1 MREDQYLK
9 LQALTEKLLDVAVV
23 DIDPANW
30 TAYKVAPIEM
40 TQQQRGDAYWCKKNA
55 IATIGVIMRVESLI
69 GRLQYR
75 ETPPP
80 PAEGAPP
87 ADDAEQSL
95 RDELETEIKSAETQA
110 AALLKQFEKR
120 HGAKAQA

>member
-30 TAYKVAPIEM
+30 TGFGIAPIEM
-40 TQQQRGDAYWCKKNA
+40 TQQQRGDSYWCKKNA
-55 IATIGVIMRVESLI
+55 IATIGVIVRVETLL
-69 GRLQYR
+69 GRLEVR
-75 ETPPP
+75 DNRPPP
-80 PAEGAPP
+80 TETEGG
-87 ADDAEQSL
+87 DDGEQSL
-95 RDELETEIKSAETQA
+95 RDELESDIKSAEKQA
-110 AALLKQFEKR
+110 AGLLAQFEKR